1 MVDWSKLIQTIVAGL
16 ADGGIYAILA
26 LALVLIHRATGVIN
40 FAQGE
45 MAMFSTYIAWWLISD
60 PEGYELYFWVGF
72 AITLVVSFAGGAAIY
87 GAIIRPLA
95 RAGQIAIVIATIA
108 LLIILN
114 GTAAWIWSAEPQY
127 LQSPFPFEPITIGDI
142 AISKQS
148 IYVFGVSAI
157 CVLVVFLIFRFTRTG
172 LMMRAAAV
180 RPETSR
186 LLGIRVTL
194 MLAIGWGLA
203 AALGAVAGLMA
214 VVAAPPLDPNYMLTI
229 IVYAFAAAVL
239 GGLDSPGGAVLG
251 AYILGV
257 GISLLQ
263 TYVTFVS
270 ESQEFKLPIALGILL
285 LVLLIKPQ
293 GLFGRAVTRRV

>member
-1 MVDWSKLIQTIVAGL
+1 MDWSKLVQTIVTGL
-16 ADGGIYAILA
+16 ADGGIYAVLA

-60 PEGYELYFWVGF
+60 PEGWELSFWIGF
-72 AITLVVSFAGGAAIY
+72 AITLAISFVGGTLIY
-87 GAIIRPLA
+87 GAVIRPLA
-95 RAGQIAIVIATIA
+95 KTGQIAIVIGTIA

-114 GTAAWIWSAEPQY
+114 GAAAWIWTAEPQY
-127 LQSPFPFEPITIGDI
+127 ILSPFPFDPVTVGDV
-142 AISKQS
+142 AIPKQT

-157 CVLVVFLIFRFTRTG
+157 CVLVVYVIFRFTRTG

-180 RPETSR
+180 RAGTSR
-186 LLGIRVTL
+186 LLGIRVTV
-194 MLAIGWGLA
+194 MLALGWGLA

-214 VVAAPPLDPNYMLTI
+214 VVSAPPLDPNYMLTI

-239 GGLDSPGGAVLG
+239 GGLDSPLGAVLG

-257 GISLLQ
+257 GIALMQ
-263 TYVTFVS
+263 TYVDFVS
-270 ESQEFKLPIALGILL
+270 ESQEFKLPIALGVLL
-285 LVLLIKPQ
+285 LVLVVKPD
-293 GLFGRAVTRRV
+293 GLFGRTVTRRV

>member
-1 MVDWSKLIQTIVAGL
+1 MDWVKLVQTIVTGL
-16 ADGGIYAILA
+16 ADGGIYAVLA

-60 PEGYELYFWVGF
+60 PEGWELSFWIGF
-72 AITLVVSFAGGAAIY
+72 AITLAISFVGGTLIY
-87 GAIIRPLA
+87 GAVIRPLA
-95 RAGQIAIVIATIA
+95 KAGQIAIVIGTIA

-114 GTAAWIWSAEPQY
+114 GAAAWIWTAEPQY
-127 LQSPFPFEPITIGDI
+127 ILSPFPFDPVTIGDV
-142 AISKQS
+142 AIPKQT

-157 CVLVVFLIFRFTRTG
+157 CVLVVYFIFRFTRTG

-180 RPETSR
+180 RADTSR
-186 LLGIRVTL
+186 LLGIRVAI
-194 MLAIGWGLA
+194 MLALGWGLA

-214 VVAAPPLDPNYMLTI
+214 VVSAPPLDPNYMLTI

-239 GGLDSPGGAVLG
+239 GGLDSPLGAVLG

-257 GISLLQ
+257 GIALMQ
-263 TYVTFVS
+263 TYVDFVS
-270 ESQEFKLPIALGILL
+270 ESQEFKLPIALGVLL
-285 LVLLIKPQ
+285 LVLLVKPD
-293 GLFGRAVTRRV
+293 GLFGRTVTRRV